1 MKKIVERVVDFWEFT
16 IWNSTTSA
24 WYYIKNCIWRKHH
37 LIRTGLPR
45 GQWYDTDTR
54 MLYGMMNLL
63 VEFIDKEKPF
73 EHIDWDYDDFHKGIR
88 DEFLAIRAWW
98 DNYQKR
104 CEEIEQALTAWH
116 DERFKDAGDKWLERM
131 NESSTPE
138 AERLSEIHN
147 EMEEKLKEEET
158 DMLIRLV
165 KIKECLWT

>member
-104 CEEIEQALTAWH
+104 CE
-116 DERFKDAGDKWLERM
+116 
-131 NESSTPE
+131 
-138 AERLSEIHN
+138 
-147 EMEEKLKEEET
+147 
-158 DMLIRLV
+158 
-165 KIKECLWT
+165 